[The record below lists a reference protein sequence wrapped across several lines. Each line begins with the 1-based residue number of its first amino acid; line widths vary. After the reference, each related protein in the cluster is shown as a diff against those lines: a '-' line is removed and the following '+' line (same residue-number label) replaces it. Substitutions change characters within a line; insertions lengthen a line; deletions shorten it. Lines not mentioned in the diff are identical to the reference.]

1 MKKFHITI
9 TNNETGETLHDLDT
23 KAIVGAILDDDGTF
37 SVAFNKCDV
46 VDMLNVIDGVE
57 RTLKHLYKKN
67 PELFFLKAMAEKEE
81 SETEEATD
89 EPTEN

>member
-37 SVAFNKCDV
+37 QIAFNKCNV
-46 VDMLNVIDGVE
+46 NDMLNVIDGAE
-57 RTLKHLYKKN
+57 RTLKHIYKKH
-67 PELFFLKAMAEKEE
+67 PELALFKALTEKEE
-81 SETEEATD
+81 SETEEETD
-89 EPTEN
+89 ETTEK